1 MLTTSTHTPS
11 HTRHCAAPR
20 RDTENQSRATA
31 RSLAPGDRTV
41 RGAIERRGG
50 RLSYSFH
57 FRPLQVFIFQRF
69 FANQGL
75 LTTKHVVFASLTL
88 CISELP
94 AYFGRAKAV
103 DLDTGELPELHAP
116 SSSGALASYMPGYI

>member
-1 MLTTSTHTPS
+1 MH
-11 HTRHCAAPR
+11 
-20 RDTENQSRATA
+20 
-31 RSLAPGDRTV
+31 
-41 RGAIERRGG
+41 IG
-50 RLSYSFH
+50 RPPF

-69 FANQGL
+69 FANPGL

-116 SSSGALASYMPGYI
+116 SSSCALASYMPGYI